1 MIVPRP
7 DPPRCRH
14 CPVAPESSCSGVAV
28 PRLCEL
34 VDPDHP
40 DYAPAYRDVLHAE
53 PPPPS
58 PRRRRGL
65 GEVLSL
71 LTAMKACPHRVERT
85 DCGCGGLASCSSGK
99 GRAGVVHSGD
109 CFDCLDLDLPH
120 HLPPRNPGE
129 GNPP

>member
-1 MIVPRP
+1 MIVSRP
-7 DPPRCRH
+7 EPPRCRH
-14 CPVAPESSCSGVAV
+14 CPVTPGSPCAGVDA

-34 VDPDHP
+34 IDPAHPDH
-40 DYAPAYRDVLHAE
+40 APAYRDLLRAK

-65 GEVLSL
+65 GETLIL
-71 LTAMKACPHRVERT
+71 LNAMKACPHRIERT
-85 DCGCGGLASCSSGK
+85 DCGCGGLASCTSGK

-109 CFDCLDLDLPH
+109 CFDCLDSVQPH
-120 HLPPRNPGE
+120 YFPTRNPGE